1 MGQGIW
7 GNSIKLPKNE
17 KGTTITAFSLQ
28 ELTFENVCSS
38 DKVVCKVKSNKKGG
52 PCSCKYVIKSLKL
65 MKMLIRFHSAKTQV
79 FPQEIP
85 AKLKQL

>member
-1 MGQGIW
+1 ME
-7 GNSIKLPKNE
+7 IKNVRVLPNP
-17 KGTTITAFSLQ
+17 TY
-28 ELTFENVCSS
+28 FENVCSP

-85 AKLKQL
+85 AKLKQCISPKLD